1 MACDVAMPSLRL
13 TPFPPPRW
21 AIMPESDDVVI
32 GKVAEDGDLGAKSLY
47 RSRAMSYFYK
57 TELEIWAVLGR
68 TAVYFIFSI
77 LLKYSTL
84 QAVFSCFHGQNQG
97 RTQWRNCRLTPE
109 TPDNQLRS
117 AVDSFSNPEVL
128 AVIAKL

>member
-47 RSRAMSYFYK
+47 ISRAVSYFYK
-57 TELEIWAVLGR
+57 TELEI
-68 TAVYFIFSI
+68 
-77 LLKYSTL
+77 
-84 QAVFSCFHGQNQG
+84 
-97 RTQWRNCRLTPE
+97 
-109 TPDNQLRS
+109 
-117 AVDSFSNPEVL
+117 
-128 AVIAKL
+128 